1 MHYTHRYSHGHT
13 RISVFCPFW
22 SESLYSPT
30 TNTSLCTSSWIHF
43 LTSGSSE
50 KEMDCAAHSKL
61 RSTAI
66 SSSNCRLSFIVTT
79 KNWHVLFVV
88 IPFPDVL
95 IFSSRLWIWNRTPT
109 VMAKGK
115 ARYVVANYI
124 GPGTMALPSYA
135 RHTSAAYCTHHV
147 RDGVDGWLYNKYRPK
162 TPSRKLTAYH
172 EDGDQ
177 RSLLCLWYSGTQQ
190 SNYATALATLKSLC
204 STQNSG
210 KHHQTV
216 AIFIILNM
224 GVQGYVVTYCIIPVS
239 WPSPHTLPYTTTVSC
254 YTV

>member
-147 RDGVDGWLYNKYRPK
+147 CDGVDGWLYISTGQKPLPESSLPTMRMVIK
-162 TPSRKLTAYH
+162 EVCCVCGIVVPSSQIMQLH
-172 EDGDQ
+172 W
-177 RSLLCLWYSGTQQ
+177 LQ
-190 SNYATALATLKSLC
+190 SSLC
-204 STQNSG
+204 
-210 KHHQTV
+210 V
-216 AIFIILNM
+216 AHKILASI
-224 GVQGYVVTYCIIPVS
+224 TKL
-239 WPSPHTLPYTTTVSC
+239 LPYS
-254 YTV
+254 